1 MLLLLGFVARS
12 MTWTWIVYGVLY
24 VLFGIIL
31 VVQYRSKFSNKN
43 IEAALGHLCIFHFVK
58 IPVINAI
65 SANTT
70 VSVT

>member
-31 VVQYRSKFSNKN
+31 VVQYRSK
-43 IEAALGHLCIFHFVK
+43 IFK
-58 IPVINAI
+58 
-65 SANTT
+65 
-70 VSVT
+70 